1 MLKQLHS
8 DLQKVRSWGG
18 LVGPPEGGRDGAAG
32 PRCAGSPQT
41 GLCVSWN
48 SPPPSRPSQEK
59 QDKVVLQAE
68 VATLRQNN
76 QRLQE
81 ESQHANQRLRKFAE
95 IFSSTV
101 DKEEL

>member
-1 MLKQLHS
+1 M
-8 DLQKVRSWGG
+8 
-18 LVGPPEGGRDGAAG
+18 VGPPEGG
-32 PRCAGSPQT
+32 T
-41 GLCVSWN
+41 GLLGQGVQVAPGPGSAYPGT
-48 SPPPSRPSQEK
+48 PPPSRPPQEK

-81 ESQHANQRLRKFAE
+81 ESQHANQRLRKFTE
-95 IFSSTV
+95 IFSSAV

>member
-1 MLKQLHS
+1 M
-8 DLQKVRSWGG
+8 
-18 LVGPPEGGRDGAAG
+18 
-32 PRCAGSPQT
+32 
-41 GLCVSWN
+41 
-48 SPPPSRPSQEK
+48 
-59 QDKVVLQAE
+59 VLQAE